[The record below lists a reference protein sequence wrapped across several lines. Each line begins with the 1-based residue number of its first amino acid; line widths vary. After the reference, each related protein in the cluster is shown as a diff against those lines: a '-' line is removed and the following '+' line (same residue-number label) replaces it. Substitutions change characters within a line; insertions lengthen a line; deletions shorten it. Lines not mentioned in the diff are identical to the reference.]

1 MFAMKKILLIF
12 AVGVLLIPLLMPLL
26 AGINIVS
33 AAIMRPVS
41 VATATKPMRP
51 AAIKPG
57 ATYAALGDSMA
68 AGAGLA
74 SAGGDARCVRSTQA
88 YGYKVAQSRQLSLMH
103 IACSGST
110 AGDLVTQ
117 QHIAGP
123 NIPPQLDPAFA
134 NGTPNLITITT
145 GANDM
150 LWGDFLRKCA
160 TTTCG
165 TKTDEAAANT
175 LRAALKV
182 KLEFDFSEIQRR
194 SNNQPP
200 LVVITGYSNPIS
212 NYCKNRQQFATVA
225 EINWLNAQRDKLNLA
240 IREVVAKHSSYVRY
254 ASMNFDQHS
263 LCSPNTWWQ
272 GLNDPAPLHPNDLGQ
287 TAIANSVNRAIGPVG
302 R

>member
-1 MFAMKKILLIF
+1 MKRILSFFI
-12 AVGVLLIPLLMPLL
+12 VGVLLAPFVTSL
-26 AGINIVS
+26 NSVS
-33 AAIMRPVS
+33 AA
-41 VATATKPMRP
+41 TMRP
-51 AAIKPG
+51 AMVRAG
-57 ATYAALGDSMA
+57 GTYAALGDSMA

-74 SAGGDARCVRSTQA
+74 SAGGDARCARSTQA
-88 YGYKVAQSRQLSLMH
+88 YSYKVAQSRQLALMH

-123 NIPPQLDPAFA
+123 NVPPQLDSAFA
-134 NGTPNLITITT
+134 NGTPSLITITT

-160 TTTCG
+160 VATCG
-165 TKTDEAAANT
+165 TAADEAATAT

-194 SNNQPP
+194 SNGQPP

-212 NYCKNRQQFATVA
+212 NYCKNRQQYATVA
-225 EINWLNAQRDKLNLA
+225 EINWLNTQRDKLNLT
-240 IREVVAKHSSYVRY
+240 IRQSMAKYSSFVRY

-272 GLNDPAPLHPNDLGQ
+272 GVNDPAPLHPNDAGQ
-287 TAIANSVNRAIGPVG
+287 AAIANSINRAIGPVP